1 MTQENSWKIFPKY
14 MILNKNWNW
23 RFSGDDSEGFLE
35 NFSRQISWHDRH
47 LDRQNVR
54 FPTLTGSEGRSED
67 WVKSGSWWRASLSLW
82 FYMCLSDEMTLFI
95 MTQTLTSPRHLI
107 NWWEFDKDLWSKRPD
122 RFVSQSESTTG
133 SDTDV
138 TICDNRYCVSRMCP
152 NPFCKSI
159 RSLIKINLQNIM
171 SDIDVG
177 KCDVIITSS

>member
-1 MTQENSWKIFPKY
+1 MEYILLNFNPLKCNPSQILYKPISIQALWSLHMTLTRLISC
-14 MILNKNWNW
+14 
-23 RFSGDDSEGFLE
+23 
-35 NFSRQISWHDRH
+35 SRSKLSSPRTE
-47 LDRQNVR
+47 RSP
-54 FPTLTGSEGRSED
+54 PTLSNAGSPL
-67 WVKSGSWWRASLSLW
+67 AT
-82 FYMCLSDEMTLFI
+82 SDRIFSFTNKK
-95 MTQTLTSPRHLI
+95 LTSPRHLI

-122 RFVSQSESTTG
+122 RFVSQSESRTG